1 MNNEKLG
8 AAPQMHVG
16 GDAEQA
22 IEFAWPY
29 TCVVLL
35 TLIVLTS
42 SEWAMQKWATNDTK
56 MIITPPIY
64 LLVSVSAHFV

>member
-8 AAPQMHVG
+8 AVPK
-16 GDAEQA
+16 QA
-22 IEFAWPY
+22 TEFAWPY

-56 MIITPPIY
+56 MIITPPIPTG
-64 LLVSVSAHFV
+64 SSPQNNT